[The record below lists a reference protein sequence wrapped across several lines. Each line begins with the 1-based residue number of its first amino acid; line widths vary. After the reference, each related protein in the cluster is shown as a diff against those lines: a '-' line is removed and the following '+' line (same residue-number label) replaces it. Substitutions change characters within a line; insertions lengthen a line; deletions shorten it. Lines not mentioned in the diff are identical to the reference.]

1 MWESVL
7 FETMETSRVP
17 WAAGTQEGLCEHLN
31 PIFYWKLALDWKK
44 KPKPCLEL
52 NMHTYTVEGHKI
64 YSCSFSFNDYHII
77 KRNV

>member
-44 KPKPCLEL
+44 KTKTLL
-52 NMHTYTVEGHKI
+52 RTQYA
-64 YSCSFSFNDYHII
+64 HIHCG
-77 KRNV
+77 RAQNLFLFFFFQ